1 MLHWSHVKCSGW
13 KVLPRAVTTWP
24 TIGLLQAAQTPF
36 WVVFTPCFS
45 IFSCKFPS
53 ISSKLV
59 LTGSSFWSLSLNVLR
74 DCIRS
79 SNSWV
84 ADEALWRLEPRVHTK
99 FEFQFGVQTKLRY
112 WILKKRPLFFSYLL
126 AETWQRRQTNL
137 ARIQYRDSPVSA
149 VFWSPGNRTIG
160 KTALIEHWFSSKIA
174 IFDFWIFT
182 VPQCWTEDR
191 SSTAVAEDLRPTAT
205 AMAAEVWGHTYG
217 RRSYL

>member
-1 MLHWSHVKCSGW
+1 MFYVLTMKQRTPTFCILMGLAIYVKSTKVNEFLLLATPLHQKQDYDFRSTKAQEPSLSCNPELNLTMLQWSHVKCSGW

-112 WILKKRPLFFSYLL
+112 WSKKGSYFFIS
-126 AETWQRRQTNL
+126 
-137 ARIQYRDSPVSA
+137 
-149 VFWSPGNRTIG
+149 
-160 KTALIEHWFSSKIA
+160 
-174 IFDFWIFT
+174 
-182 VPQCWTEDR
+182 
-191 SSTAVAEDLRPTAT
+191 
-205 AMAAEVWGHTYG
+205 
-217 RRSYL
+217 